1 MDIIKSIRIW
11 VRNRNI
17 HTAHPRDQYL
27 KVVEEVGEL
36 AAALA
41 RANMELIKDSIGDIV
56 VTLVSLCETMDIDFN
71 ECVHAAY
78 DEIKDRRGKLV
89 DGVFIKEEER

>member
-1 MDIIKSIRIW
+1 M
-11 VRNRNI
+11 
-17 HTAHPRDQYL
+17 
-27 KVVEEVGEL
+27 VEEVGEL

-71 ECVHAAY
+71 ECVRQAY
-78 DEIKDRRGKLV
+78 DEIKDRKGKLV
-89 DGVFIKEEER
+89 DGVFIKEEA

>member
-1 MDIIKSIRIW
+1 MDIIKSIKLW

-41 RANMELIKDSIGDIV
+41 RADMKLIKDSIGDTV
-56 VTLVSLCETMDIDFN
+56 VTLVALCETLNIDFN
-71 ECVHAAY
+71 ECVNQAY
-78 DEIKDRRGKLV
+78 DEIKDRKGKLV
-89 DGVFIKEEER
+89 DGVFVKDVE